1 MKHKVGDT
9 VRIKSKAWIDG
20 RLLGGATVFGVKGND
35 GTLLTFVDD
44 MFVYAGQSFQ
54 ITNIL
59 ADGNYELGGMTN
71 WEWSDAMLEDY
82 GDIEQMQKRIKQLEA
97 EVATLKGEG
106 QKPEKIIYDRNK
118 HYVAVWGQDV
128 YLLRCTG
135 DGQLSF
141 AFCGIDYAQSR
152 LTTTTQSG
160 QEAIDAVVEI
170 GDDTDTE
177 DTPPKICIFDTGKE
191 ALEFMLKYL

>member
-9 VRIKSKAWIDG
+9 VRIKSKAWIDAQPKDADG
-20 RLLGGATVFGVKGND
+20 HIACLGNRED
-35 GTLLTFVDD
+35 ELTIAPE
-44 MFVYAGQSFQ
+44 MFQYAGQSFQ

-97 EVATLKGEG
+97 EVLQLKGEG
-106 QKPEKIIYDRNK
+106 QKPEKIVYDRNK
-118 HYVAVWGQDV
+118 HYVAIWEQGV

-191 ALEFMLKYL
+191 ALEFMLRYL

>member
-9 VRIKSKAWIDG
+9 VRIKSKAWID
-20 RLLGGATVFGVKGND
+20 AQPKDSADAFDVKGND
-35 GTLLTFVDD
+35 GTPLVFVDD

-54 ITNIL
+54 ITNIY
-59 ADGNYELGGMTN
+59 ADGNYELGDMAD
-71 WEWSDAMLEDY
+71 WEWSDAMLED
-82 GDIEQMQKRIKQLEA
+82 DSTIEALQKRVADLEA
-97 EVATLKGEG
+97 EVLQLKGEG

-135 DGQLSF
+135 NNTLFF
-141 AFCGIDYAQSR
+141 AFCGIDYSQSR
-152 LTTTTQSG
+152 LATTTQSG
-160 QEAIDAVVEI
+160 QEAIDAVVEM
-170 GDDTDTE
+170 GDNTDTE
-177 DTPPKICIFDTGKE
+177 DTPPEICIFDTGKE